1 MAPPR
6 ISEEAV
12 GRVVVLKYPFL
23 SDVLVFCVILFI
35 LDEIFLKLTFYI
47 SRDILELKNCYSLY
61 FQKKQKEEKNSPQN
75 RGEIFFSLLFFGV
88 CNGIGKDCVQ
98 PLFFLVSLFLPWLF
112 V

>member
-12 GRVVVLKYPFL
+12 GRVVVLEYPFL

-47 SRDILELKNCYSLY
+47 SRDILKLKNCYSLY
-61 FQKKQKEEKNSPQN
+61 FQKTKREKKFPSES
-75 RGEIFFSLLFFGV
+75 RGNIFQSVIFW
-88 CNGIGKDCVQ
+88 CM
-98 PLFFLVSLFLPWLF
+98 
-112 V
+112 